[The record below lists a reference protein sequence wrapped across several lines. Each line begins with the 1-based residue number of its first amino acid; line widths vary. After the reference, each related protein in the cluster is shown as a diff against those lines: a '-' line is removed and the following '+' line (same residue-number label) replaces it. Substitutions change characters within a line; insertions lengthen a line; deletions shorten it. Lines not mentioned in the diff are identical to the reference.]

1 LVVFGADKIG
11 GLPDNA
17 TLSDKYQTLIT
28 PAPYAFAIWGIIFTS
43 ELVFVIAQ
51 ALPAYRSHPIVIKA
65 VSYNFAL
72 ASLAQCLWTIAFG
85 IEYLLLSLI
94 FMIGIFLP
102 LLRILF
108 KTASTHE
115 FPAVNKKEYWL
126 LKFPFEIHGAW
137 ILAATCLNI
146 NVLFVGA
153 AASAKVQTVVGW
165 TCLAVLFGAGV
176 YAVVKKQ
183 NYDRV
188 WTIPCVVAWASFA
201 ISRELT
207 NPRELIVNTFEAST
221 IQHTKVASIV
231 VVVALLFLVVVTVFV
246 SNTSREV
253 IEASSEAAA
262 TTTAEETE
270 DNENEGSGGRD
281 AGGEYTSLNDEN

>member
-137 ILAATCLNI
+137 ILAATCLNV

-153 AASAKVQTVVGW
+153 GASAKVQTVVGW
-165 TCLAVLFGAGV
+165 TCLGLLFAIGV
-176 YAVVKKQ
+176 YACIKKRTY
-183 NYDRV
+183 NRV

-207 NPRELIVNTFEAST
+207 NPRELIVKTFEEST
-221 IQHTKVASIV
+221 IKHTKIASIV
-231 VVVALLFLVVVTVFV
+231 VAVALLFLIHIEVVRTVFFS
-246 SNTSREV
+246 SNIEV
-253 IEASSEAAA
+253 IQPEATA
-262 TTTAEETE
+262 AEEE
-270 DNENEGSGGRD
+270 DDNDDGA
-281 AGGEYTSLNDEN
+281 AGGEYSSLNDN